1 VEGTVHSALFVVYY
15 IIITK
20 LTAFE
25 EEIHMDGTGKTFYI
39 TTPIY
44 YPSDKLHIGHSYCT
58 VATDVMARYKR
69 MQGFDVMFLTGT
81 DEHGQKIEQKAEA
94 AGVTPQQYVDNVVA
108 GIKELWKL
116 LNISNDRFIRTT
128 DDYHEESVQK
138 IFKALYD
145 KGYIYKGS
153 YKGKYCTPC
162 ESFWTESQ
170 LQDGKCPDCG
180 RDVVDAEEEAYF
192 FKLSAFQEKLIK
204 LYEDN
209 PHFMEPESRMN
220 EMVNNFIKPGLED
233 LCVSRTTFKWGVP
246 VTFDPKHVVYVW
258 VDALSNY
265 ITALG
270 YGNEKYHDFEKY
282 WPADVHFVGK
292 EIMRFHTIIWP
303 AMLMALDLPLPKKVF
318 GHGWLLLE
326 GGKMSKSKGNVVDPV
341 VLVERYGVDA
351 IRYFLLREF
360 PFGSDGLFSN
370 EGLINRINA
379 DLANDLGNL
388 VSRSVAMAEKYF
400 GGTLPA
406 QRKAEPLDDEII
418 GMAKALKENF
428 ETQMESYAFQN
439 ALIEVFKLISRTNK
453 YIDETAPWVLAKDEA
468 NNLRLATVLYNL
480 LECVR
485 ICGILLTPFM
495 PATAPKI
502 FAQIG
507 AADGITSYES
517 AGTFGLLPAN
527 VTVHK
532 GEGLFPRID
541 VAKELAAL
549 EAAKPAPK
557 QEPKA
562 APAKQETPKQTEGV
576 TSLIA
581 IDDFAKVQLR
591 VAKVVACEPVPKADK
606 LLKLQ
611 LDDGTETGRQ
621 VVSGIHPWYEPDALV
636 GKKVIVVANLKPAKL
651 RGVES
656 NGMILAADAGENDV
670 KVIFVD
676 DAVPCGSTVR

>member
-1 VEGTVHSALFVVYY
+1 MNA
-15 IIITK
+15 K
-20 LTAFE
+20 
-25 EEIHMDGTGKTFYI
+25 GKPYYI

-69 MQGFDVMFLTGT
+69 LQGFDVMFLTGT
-81 DEHGQKIEQKAEA
+81 DEHGQKIEQKAAA
-94 AGVTPQQYVDNVVA
+94 AGITPQQYVDNVVA

-116 LNISNDRFIRTT
+116 MNISNDRFIRTT
-128 DDYHEESVQK
+128 DDYHQESVKK
-138 IFKALYD
+138 IFKQLYD
-145 KGYIYKGS
+145 KGEIYKGT

-170 LQDGKCPDCG
+170 LVDGKCPDCG
-180 RDVVDAEEEAYF
+180 REVIDAQEEAYF
-192 FKLSAFQEKLIK
+192 FRLSAYGDRLLK
-204 LYEDN
+204 LYEEN
-209 PHFMEPESRMN
+209 PDFMEPSSRLN

-233 LCVSRTTFKWGVP
+233 LCVTRTSFTWGVP
-246 VTFDPKHVVYVW
+246 IEFDPGHIVYVW

-270 YGNEKYHDFEKY
+270 YGNEKYHDFEKF
-282 WPADVHFVGK
+282 WPADVHIVGK

-303 AMLMALDLPLPKKVF
+303 AMLMALDLPLPKKVY

-341 VLVERYGVDA
+341 VLCNRYGVDA

-360 PFGSDGLFSN
+360 PFGSDGIFSN
-370 EGLINRINA
+370 EALINRINA

-388 VSRSVAMAEKYF
+388 VSRSVAMVEKYF
-400 GGTLPA
+400 AGTLPA
-406 QRKAEPLDDEII
+406 QKKPEPLDDELI
-418 GMAKALKENF
+418 ALASSLKERYDA
-428 ETQMESYAFQN
+428 QMEKFAFQN
-439 ALIEVFKLISRTNK
+439 GLMEIFKLISRTNK
-453 YIDETAPWVLAKDEA
+453 YIDETAPWVLAKDQA
-468 NNLRLATVLYNL
+468 NLPRLAAVLYNL

-485 ICGILLTPFM
+485 ISSILLTPFI
-495 PATAPKI
+495 PQTTPKI
-502 FAQIG
+502 FQQIG
-507 AADGITSYES
+507 ADKDNTTYES
-517 AGTFGLLPAN
+517 AGKYGLLSQT
-527 VTVHK
+527 VTVQK
-532 GEGLFPRID
+532 GETLFPRID
-541 VAKELAAL
+541 IKKELAEL
-549 EAAKPAPK
+549 ENQDAGK

-562 APAKQETPKQTEGV
+562 AQPETKEEKPQGV
-576 TSLIA
+576 ASFVT

-591 VAKVVACEPVPKADK
+591 VAKVTACEPVPKADK
-606 LLKLQ
+606 LLRLL
-611 LDDGTETGRQ
+611 LDDGTQTPRQ
-621 VVSGIHPWYEPDALV
+621 VVSGIHTWYEPADLI